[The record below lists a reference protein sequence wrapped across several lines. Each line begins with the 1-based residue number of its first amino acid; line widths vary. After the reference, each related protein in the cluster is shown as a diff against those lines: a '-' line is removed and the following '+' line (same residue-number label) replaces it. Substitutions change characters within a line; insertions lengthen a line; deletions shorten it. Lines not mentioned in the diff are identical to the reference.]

1 MYPHLSRFAPGI
13 KNGSFVNQGDVIGYV
28 GNTGMSSGPHLDYRV
43 FLGGLSVNPDRFYKW
58 G

>member
-43 FLGGLSVNPDRFYKW
+43 FLGGLSVNPDRFYK
-58 G
+58 